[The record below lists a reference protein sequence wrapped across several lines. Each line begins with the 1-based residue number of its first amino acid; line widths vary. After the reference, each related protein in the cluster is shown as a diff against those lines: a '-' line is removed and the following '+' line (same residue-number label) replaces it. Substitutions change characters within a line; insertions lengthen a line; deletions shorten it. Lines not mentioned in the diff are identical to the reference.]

1 MKKGRSPAVKVANPG
16 ESLMPRVNPDILRWA
31 RETAGLTSEEAARRL
46 ALKPKRGVQ
55 ADERL
60 AALESGS
67 DTPTRPQLVKMAK
80 LYRRP
85 LLTFYLAAPPGRGDR
100 GTDFRNLGG
109 PQDPLENALLDALI
123 RGIRSRQ
130 SLVRA
135 ILEDEDEAEPVPFI
149 GSQNMTDGVGAV
161 LARIETTLQV
171 TRADLRAQ
179 PNSEAAFR
187 RLREAAERAG
197 VFVILM
203 GDLGSYHTALS
214 LEVFRGFSVADE
226 VAPFVVINDRDSRA
240 AWSFTLVHELAH
252 LCLGQTG
259 VSALN
264 ANLAVEK
271 FCNDVAGEFLL
282 PTAELKSMAPG
293 HWADPALLADRISAY
308 AHSRNLSSTLVA
320 QRLARIRAISSAD
333 YERLSTVYRQH
344 WLAAQEQRREAA
356 REREGGP
363 SFYVVRSQRVGNAL
377 LDLVARTIRT
387 RSLSTSKAG
396 IVLGVKAQQVQPLL
410 DVHTFGGA
418 GRVA

>member
-1 MKKGRSPAVKVANPG
+1 
-16 ESLMPRVNPDILRWA
+16 MPRVNPDILRWA

-60 AALESGS
+60 TALEGGS
-67 DTPTRPQLVKMAK
+67 EIPTRPQLVKMAK

-109 PQDPLENALLDALI
+109 PQDLLENALLDALI

-130 SLVRA
+130 SLVRT

-149 GSQNMTDGVGAV
+149 GSQNLSDGVGAV

-179 PNSEAAFR
+179 PNPETAFR
-187 RLREAAERAG
+187 QLREAAERAG

-226 VAPFVVINDRDSRA
+226 VAPFVAINDRDSRA

-259 VSALN
+259 VSALS
-264 ANLAVEK
+264 ASLAVEK

-282 PTAELKSMAPG
+282 PTAELKSMARA
-293 HWADPALLADRISAY
+293 HLAEPALLAERISAY
-308 AHSRNLSSTLVA
+308 AHARNLSSTLVA
-320 QRLARIRAISSAD
+320 QRLARIRAITGAD
-333 YERLSTVYRQH
+333 YERLSTEYRQH

-396 IVLGVKAQQVQPLL
+396 MVLGVKAQQVQPLL
-410 DVHTFGGA
+410 DVHAFGGA

>member
-1 MKKGRSPAVKVANPG
+1 
-16 ESLMPRVNPDILRWA
+16 MPRVNPDILRWA

-67 DTPTRPQLVKMAK
+67 EIPTRPQLVKMAK

-100 GTDFRNLGG
+100 GTDFRDLGG

-149 GSQNMTDGVGAV
+149 GSQNLNDGVGAV
-161 LARIETTLQV
+161 LARIEATLQV
-171 TRADLRAQ
+171 TCADLRAQ
-179 PNSEAAFR
+179 PNPEAAFR

-271 FCNDVAGEFLL
+271 FCNDVAGGFLL
-282 PTAELKSMAPG
+282 PTAELKSMDRA
-293 HWADPALLADRISAY
+293 HWDDPALLAERISAY
-308 AHSRNLSSTLVA
+308 AHARNLSSTLVA
-320 QRLARIRAISSAD
+320 QRLARIRAITSAD
-333 YERLSTVYRQH
+333 YQRLSAEYRQH
-344 WLAAQEQRREAA
+344 WLMTREQRREAA

-396 IVLGVKAQQVQPLL
+396 MVLGVKAQQVQPLL
-410 DVHTFGGA
+410 DVHAFGGA

>member
-1 MKKGRSPAVKVANPG
+1 
-16 ESLMPRVNPDILRWA
+16 MPRVNPDILRWA
-31 RETAGLTSEEAARRL
+31 RETAAFSSEEAARRL
-46 ALKPKRGVQ
+46 LLKPKGGISGE
-55 ADERL
+55 ARL
-60 AALESGS
+60 AVLESGG
-67 DTPTRPQLVKMAK
+67 DTPTRPLLVRMAK

-85 LLTFYLAAPPGRGDR
+85 LLVFYLATIPGRGDR
-100 GTDFRNLGG
+100 GADFRNLGG
-109 PQDPLENALLDALI
+109 PQDPGENALLDALI

-135 ILEDEDEAEPVPFI
+135 ILEDEDEAEPVPFV
-149 GSQNMTDGVGAV
+149 GARQTGDGKNAV
-161 LARIETTLQV
+161 LATIEDTLKV

-179 PNSEAAFR
+179 AGPEAAFR
-187 RLREAAERAG
+187 LLREAAERAG
-197 VFVILM
+197 VFVILV

-214 LEVFRGFSVADE
+214 QEVFRGFSVADE

-264 ANLAVEK
+264 ANLAIEK

-282 PTAELKSMAPG
+282 PTAELKAVPG
-293 HWADPALLADRISAY
+293 AQWAEPELLADRISAY
-308 AHSRNLSSTLVA
+308 ARPLNLSSTLVA
-320 QRLARIRAISSAD
+320 QRLLRTGAISAAD
-333 YERLSTVYRQH
+333 YERVSGDFLRRWRAH
-344 WLAAQEQRREAA
+344 DEQRRHAA
-356 REREGGP
+356 RESEGGP
-363 SFYVVRSQRVGNAL
+363 SFYVIRSQRVGNAL

-396 IVLGVKAQQVQPLL
+396 LVLGVKAQQVQPLL
-410 DVHTFGGA
+410 DARTFGST

>member
-1 MKKGRSPAVKVANPG
+1 
-16 ESLMPRVNPDILRWA
+16 MPRVNPDILRWA
-31 RETAGLTSEEAARRL
+31 RETAGLEPEDAVRRL
-46 ALKPKRGVQ
+46 ALKPRRGVS
-55 ADERL
+55 AEDRL
-60 AALESGS
+60 AALENGS
-67 DTPTRPQLVKMAK
+67 DTPTRPLLVKMAK

-85 LLTFYLAAPPGRGDR
+85 LLVFYLAAVPQRGDR

-109 PQDPLENALLDALI
+109 PQDPVEAALLDAMI
-123 RGIRSRQ
+123 RSIRSRQ

-135 ILEDEDEAEPVPFI
+135 LLEDEDEAEPVAFV
-149 GSQNMTDGVGAV
+149 GSMTVKKGVNAV
-161 LARIETTLQV
+161 LGTIESALQV
-171 TRADLRAQ
+171 TRADLRAR
-179 PNSEAAFR
+179 PDPETAFR
-187 RLREAAERAG
+187 HLREAAERAG

-240 AWSFTLVHELAH
+240 AWSFTLLHELAH

-264 ANLAVEK
+264 ANLAVER

-282 PTAELKSMAPG
+282 PTAELKAVPG
-293 HWADPALLADRISAY
+293 ATWADPALLAERISAF
-308 AHSRNLSSTLVA
+308 AGPRNLSSTLVA
-320 QRLARIRAISSAD
+320 HRLLRIGVIQDAD
-333 YERLSTVYRQH
+333 YARVSEEYRQR
-344 WLAAQEQRREAA
+344 WLAAQEKRRNAA

-387 RSLSTSKAG
+387 RNLSASRAG

-410 DVHTFGGA
+410 DVRTFGGA